1 MQQSLHRQ
9 RQIPPT
15 LRRSFSSTSATSTS
29 SSGGVGFFSRVG
41 SFIAGAALTALATEF
56 YIFKEIREGNS
67 AMLKK
72 QKELEKRISKLEKK

>member
-1 MQQSLHRQ
+1 M
-9 RQIPPT
+9 
-15 LRRSFSSTSATSTS
+15 
-29 SSGGVGFFSRVG
+29 GFFSRVG